1 MLQASG
7 HRSAADAACRGST
20 GALGRGVTTTISV
33 ITTVHDPFDHRV
45 FYKEAC
51 TLRSLGYRVLV
62 TAPHTES
69 EVRDGIEIVALP
81 IPRNRLERMVVT
93 SLRLLV
99 TAVRQRAAAYHFHDP
114 ELIPVALALKVL
126 GKTVVYDVHE
136 DVPRDIMI
144 KHYIPRP
151 LRRIVSACVGAVEQ
165 LAARWY
171 DAIVVPTED
180 IRKNFAWHPRVALI
194 RNLPI
199 AEWYRRSAAPRSAT
213 PFRIVYAG
221 SLSKE
226 RGIGDLVAAMA
237 RLPADMDAR
246 LTLCGAWSPSSLEDE
261 IRTMPGFDR
270 VDYLG
275 SLPAPR
281 IPDVLASADV
291 GVACLH
297 PTNTYETA
305 LPTKLFEY
313 MASGLP
319 VIVTNFPLWREIV
332 EASGAGICVPP
343 RDPRAIADAIE
354 RLHRDRDLRRRMS
367 LAGKQAAE
375 RQWTWEVDGRV
386 LGGLYSDVTGGP

>member
-1 MLQASG
+1 M
-7 HRSAADAACRGST
+7 
-20 GALGRGVTTTISV
+20 

-51 TLRSLGYRVLV
+51 TLRRLGYRVLV
-62 TAPHTES
+62 TAPHPVS
-69 EVRDGIEIVALP
+69 ETRDGIEIVALP
-81 IPRNRLERMVVT
+81 LPRNRLERMVVT
-93 SLRLLV
+93 SVRLFV

-114 ELIPVALALKVL
+114 ELIPVGLALKAL
-126 GKTVVYDVHE
+126 GKAVVYDVHE

-151 LRRIVSACVGAVEQ
+151 LRRLVAAFVGAVEQ
-165 LAARWY
+165 FASRWY
-171 DAIVVPTED
+171 DAIVVTTED

-199 AEWYRRSAAPRSAT
+199 AEWYRRSVEPRPAA

-221 SLSKE
+221 SLSVE
-226 RGIGDLVAAMA
+226 RGIGDLVGAMA
-237 RLPADMDAR
+237 RLPDDMDAR

-261 IRTMPGFDR
+261 VRAMPGFER

-281 IPDVLASADV
+281 VPDVLAGADV

-297 PTNTYETA
+297 PTNTYETS

-354 RLHRDRDLRRRMS
+354 RLHQDRDLRRQMS

-375 RQWTWEVDGRV
+375 RHWTWEVDGRV
-386 LGGLYSDVTGGP
+386 LGGLYSDITGGP